1 MTRIVLYGCHS
12 RRFFNAIAEFFPVSG
27 CFFLSKHSL
36 LKNITYPGNKQWNHS
51 ETSDFKLKGDRGVSC
66 MLCLP
71 GDAGMLSA
79 VSNVGAEEGKKA
91 LLGRRVFNS
100 DS

>member
-1 MTRIVLYGCHS
+1 M
-12 RRFFNAIAEFFPVSG
+12 
-27 CFFLSKHSL
+27 KSL
-36 LKNITYPGNKQWNHS
+36 RHLI
-51 ETSDFKLKGDRGVSC
+51 DFKLKGDRGVSC

-79 VSNVGAEEGKKA
+79 VSNVGAEERKKA